1 MQMSRDKRILECRL
15 VLSLI
20 TSDSKVAN
28 YWLKEPL
35 VFKLYLEQQSYC
47 GKYIFIC
54 YNPGGNLVEINRNER
69 GTNVFLMPNSTCMVH
84 Q

>member
-1 MQMSRDKRILECRL
+1 MQMSRDKRILESRL

-28 YWLKEPL
+28 YWLKSSLHHTFLCRAEGEGAPYFQAL
-35 VFKLYLEQQSYC
+35 SR
-47 GKYIFIC
+47 
-54 YNPGGNLVEINRNER
+54 RNER
-69 GTNVFLMPNSTCMVH
+69 GTNVFLMPNSTCMVR